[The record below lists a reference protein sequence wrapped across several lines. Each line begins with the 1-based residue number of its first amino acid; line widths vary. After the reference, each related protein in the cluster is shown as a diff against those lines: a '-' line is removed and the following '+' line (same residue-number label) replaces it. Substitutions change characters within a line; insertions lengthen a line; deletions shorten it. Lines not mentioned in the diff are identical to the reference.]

1 MIRQVKKGE
10 MFSLTR
16 EPAVAFFNESKIDGV
31 LNFKHFCDW
40 WDQAI
45 GISVGVVL
53 VNESEG
59 KSNGIIGGLV
69 SQCMM
74 TGDII
79 ATECFWWIAPELRDH
94 SPAGMRLFL
103 KWEEMVK
110 ERYAKRIYVGNL
122 HAVNHDK
129 MQDLY
134 HRLGYKSLETH
145 YCKSV

>member
-1 MIRQVKKGE
+1 MIHEVKKGE

-16 EPAVAFFNESKIDGV
+16 VPAVAFFNESKIDGV
-31 LNFKHFCDW
+31 LDFPHFCDW
-40 WDQAI
+40 WDNAI
-45 GISVGVVL
+45 GMRIGVVL
-53 VNESEG
+53 VNENNG
-59 KSNGIIGGLV
+59 VFNGIIGGLI

-74 TGDII
+74 TKDII
-79 ATECFWWIAPELRDH
+79 ATECFWWIAPELRDR
-94 SPAGMRLFL
+94 SPAGIKLLLR
-103 KWEEMVK
+103 WEEIVK

-145 YCKSV
+145 YVKNT